1 MTAVESPARST
12 AAADAQQPAARVTR
26 SDWRRRV
33 LVGALFVA
41 LVVVMIRPTPGSLG
55 EPFVDLGDPLLLRW
69 SLSWSAHTIVRDPL
83 HLFDANIFWPH
94 GSTLAYTDS
103 LLVLVP
109 PFLLLRV
116 LGASDGV
123 AFNLVLLGLYVVA
136 LAGAYSLGRWLTGRT
151 ELGIVAAI
159 AFAFG
164 GYSLAHISHAQLL
177 LLGLFP
183 IGFLLLFRLLDD
195 RTVRNAVLF
204 GFVNVAIL
212 LGALYYAAIYAVC
225 VVVIIAGYLV
235 ARKLRPGP
243 GLVRGL
249 TIAGA
254 ITLLA
259 LPFLWP
265 YFSLGKTR
273 PLVPEWGLKPVDLVT
288 PAFGSYLYG
297 GLDAHAATRPARV
310 EHTFFPGFAVLAF
323 GAIGLIAV
331 VVITVALRRRRA
343 RASASDGSS
352 TVVPA
357 DRLLYVWLLVAAGAV
372 SVVLALGPEVA
383 GVTMPFRFFYDH
395 VPAFD
400 GIRVASRL
408 AVPGL
413 LALAV
418 LAALGFGAVTN
429 RWRNGAVVA
438 VATAAVAGFV
448 LLELAAPISHTRLP
462 TDHDTLA
469 VYEALKSKPGGA
481 VAELPIADAGLSGGP
496 AWAFVEA
503 PRMIYSTIDWK
514 PRFNGYSGDFPD
526 EYVADLRQL
535 NAFPAP
541 DALAV
546 AQRLRIRYVVLHLG
560 TTGGFPQLTDEA
572 AAAMIRDLP
581 PGARAE
587 RRGRAWLVD
596 LGPVRR

>member
-1 MTAVESPARST
+1 MTTSGA
-12 AAADAQQPAARVTR
+12 
-26 SDWRRRV
+26 DWRRRL
-33 LVGALFVA
+33 LVGTLFVA
-41 LVVVMIRPTPGSLG
+41 LVLLMIRPTPGSLG

-69 SLSWSAHTIVRDPL
+69 SLSWSAHTILRDPL

-116 LGASDGV
+116 LGASQGV
-123 AFNLVLLGLYVVA
+123 AFNLVVLGLFVVA
-136 LAGAYSLGRWLTGRT
+136 LAGTYSLVRWLTGRT
-151 ELGIVAAI
+151 ELGIIAAVA
-159 AFAFG
+159 FTFG

-183 IGFLLLFRLLDD
+183 VGFLRLFRLLEE
-195 RTVRNAVLF
+195 RRASNAVLF
-204 GFVNVAIL
+204 GLVNVAVL

-225 VVVIIAGYLV
+225 VVVIVGGYLL
-235 ARKLRPGP
+235 AQKLRPGA
-243 GLVRGL
+243 GLLRGL
-249 TIAGA
+249 LIAGA
-254 ITLLA
+254 VTLLA
-259 LPFLWP
+259 LPFLLP

-273 PLVPEWGLKPVDLVT
+273 PLVPEFGLKPADVVT

-297 GLDAHAATRPARV
+297 GLDANAATRTARV
-310 EHTFFPGFAVLAF
+310 EHTFFPGFAVLAL
-323 GAIGLIAV
+323 AVVGLIAV
-331 VVITVALRRRRA
+331 GVITVTLRRRRTPTPS
-343 RASASDGSS
+343 SADRPA
-352 TVVPA
+352 VVPTN
-357 DRLLYVWLLVAAGAV
+357 RLLYVWLLLAAGGV

-383 GVTMPFRFFYDH
+383 GVTMPFRLFYDH
-395 VPAFD
+395 VPGFD

-418 LAALGFGAVTN
+418 LAALGFGAITS
-429 RWRNGAVVA
+429 RWRNPGVVV
-438 VATAAVAGFV
+438 VATAAVACFV
-448 LLELAAPISHTRLP
+448 LLELAAPITHVDLP
-462 TDHDTLA
+462 TDHDTVA
-469 VYEALKSKPGGA
+469 VYEALKHKPHGA
-481 VAELPIADAGLSGGP
+481 VAELPIPDAGIEGGP
-496 AWAFVEA
+496 PWAFVEA

-526 EYVADLRQL
+526 EYVPDLRQL

-541 DALAV
+541 DALA
-546 AQRLRIRYVVLHLG
+546 AARRLRIRYVVLHLG
-560 TTGGFPQLTDEA
+560 STGGFPQLSDDA

>member
-1 MTAVESPARST
+1 MTAVDAPARSAPADDSER
-12 AAADAQQPAARVTR
+12 AAAR
-26 SDWRRRV
+26 STGPDWRRRL

-41 LVVVMIRPTPGSLG
+41 LVLVMIRPTPGSLG

-69 SLSWSAHTIVRDPL
+69 SLSWSAHTIFRDPL

-94 GSTLAYTDS
+94 ASSLAYTDS

-116 LGASDGV
+116 LGASQQV
-123 AFNLVLLGLYVVA
+123 AFNLVVLGLYVVA
-136 LAGAYSLGRWLTGRT
+136 LAGTYSLARWLTGRT
-151 ELGIVAAI
+151 GPAIVAAI
-159 AFAFG
+159 AFTFG

-183 IGFLLLFRLLDD
+183 VGFLLLFRLLDE
-195 RTVRNAVLF
+195 RTTTNAVLF
-204 GFVNVAIL
+204 GLVNVAVL
-212 LGALYYAAIYAVC
+212 LGALYYAAIYVVC
-225 VVVIIAGYLV
+225 VAVIVAGYLV
-235 ARKLRPGP
+235 ARKLRPGA

-249 TIAGA
+249 VIAGS

-259 LPFLWP
+259 VPFLWP
-265 YFSLGKTR
+265 YFSLGRTR

-310 EHTFFPGFAVLAF
+310 EHTFFAGFAMFVL
-323 GAIGLIAV
+323 GAIGLAALIAV
-331 VVITVALRRRRA
+331 TVTVRRRRA
-343 RASASDGSS
+343 PAPPPDGPAP
-352 TVVPA
+352 VVPA
-357 DRLLYVWLLVAAGAV
+357 GRTLYVWLLVAAAAV

-383 GVTMPFRFFYDH
+383 GVTMPFRFFHDH
-395 VPAFD
+395 VPGFA

-418 LAALGFGAVTN
+418 LAALGFGVLTR
-429 RWRNGAVVA
+429 RWRHPTVTA
-438 VATAAVAGFV
+438 VATVVVAGFV
-448 LLELAAPISHTRLP
+448 LLELAAPITHVRLP
-462 TDHDTLA
+462 TDHATVA
-469 VYEALKSKPGGA
+469 AYEALEHEPDGA
-481 VAELPIADAGLSGGP
+481 VVELPIPDPAISAGP

-503 PRMIYSTIDWK
+503 PRMVYSTDDWK

-526 EYVADLRQL
+526 EYVNDLRQL

-541 DALAV
+541 DALA
-546 AQRLRIRYVVLHLG
+546 AARRLRIRYVILHLG
-560 TTGGFPQLTDEA
+560 STGGFPQLGDDA

-596 LGPVRR
+596 LGPARR